1 MIRPVKA
8 VCTCA
13 FLMAACLTTQ
23 ANAQSSPAAT
33 KSPRLLGYDASKEV
47 TLKGTVTS
55 VRNKSEAG
63 RAMAN
68 HVLVATASGTVEA
81 NLGRFAFA
89 GREPLS
95 IGPGQEVELTG
106 VMTGQPGH
114 EIFITRTVKTGNQ
127 VYTLRNERGF
137 ALSAQS
143 RERTTQMQS
152 QKAARKE
159 VQP

>member
-8 VCTCA
+8 VFTCA
-13 FLMAACLTTQ
+13 FLMSACLATQ
-23 ANAQSSPAAT
+23 ANAQSRSTAT
-33 KSPRLLGYDASKEV
+33 RANGPFSYDVSKEV
-47 TLKGTVTS
+47 TLKGIVTS
-55 VRNKSEAG
+55 VGNKSEAG

-68 HVLVATASGTVEA
+68 HVLVATASGTLEA

-89 GREPLS
+89 GKEPLS

-143 RERTTQMQS
+143 RERTAQMQA
-152 QKAARKE
+152 QKE